1 MSKTELIR
9 VEDLLRLADP
19 AIKKSPA
26 YREYF
31 CELVARCPRCN
42 TEGELLAEESREKRL
57 KREISEGL
65 AQFLLLNDVD
75 PNEVRVVVSYPEMQ
89 AMITLDL
96 GGRNE
101 QISVRLHGRA

>member
-1 MSKTELIR
+1 MSKNELIR

-31 CELVARCPRCN
+31 CELVARCPRYN
-42 TEGELLAEESREKRL
+42 NEGELLTEESREKRL

-65 AQFLLLNDVD
+65 THFLLSEKTD
-75 PNEVRVVVSYPEMQ
+75 PDSVRVVVMYPEMQ
-89 AMITLDL
+89 ATITLII
-96 GGRNE
+96 GGK
-101 QISVRLHGRA
+101 Q

>member
-1 MSKTELIR
+1 MSKNELIR

-57 KREISEGL
+57 KRAISEGL
-65 AQFLLLNDVD
+65 TNFLLPEQVE
-75 PNEVRVVVSYPEMQ
+75 PEAVKVVVMYPEMQ

-96 GGRNE
+96 AGNK
-101 QISVRLHGRA
+101 